1 MKPAVAADV
10 KSKPI
15 RAGRQRVEASTRRS
29 PQGET
34 VLRVDA
40 EKIDNVLNLV
50 GELIIG
56 KSMLQQVMT
65 DYALRSPKDA
75 LRARFGRCHGLSGT
89 GAE

>member
-1 MKPAVAADV
+1 MN
-10 KSKPI
+10 
-15 RAGRQRVEASTRRS
+15 RSTRR
-29 PQGET
+29 PGWQKQF
-34 VLRVDA
+34 LRVDA

-56 KSMLQQVMT
+56 KSMLQQVHD

-75 LRARFGRCHGLSGT
+75 LRARFGDAMAFSGA